1 MTAIVER
8 KKTGVLKN
16 NLLFFFLWN
25 EASSKADGEH
35 PLDIT
40 GIVLEKDYEC
50 IAKNIWYA

>member
-16 NLLFFFLWN
+16 NLLFFFYT
-25 EASSKADGEH
+25 SSKADGEH

-50 IAKNIWYA
+50 IEKNIWYA